1 MSTWEGKDFHKVKE
15 CSAFFRYFASLYKD
29 NFMIMTLRKFYL
41 AIFLSISCIS
51 LNAQLLP
58 PGGIPSQLLMRSTNQ
73 STNFA
78 PQGASSSVKRSVIYS
93 NQQRKVKDSLT
104 TARNSSEFT
113 DTIDTAIVNLR
124 KKIFGFSIF
133 NNKIGV
139 FEPNLKIATPLN
151 YIVGPED
158 ELIVDINGYSEEHYN
173 LIVSPD
179 GFVKIN
185 RVGNVYV
192 AGLTIEEAKK
202 KIINRLAQIFVGL
215 KQGSGNAGPSSLS
228 ASVSLGNIRT
238 IGVSIQGEVMF
249 PGTYS
254 VPSLARIMN
263 VLYLAGGPTENGTF
277 REIQLIRNKKL
288 LGKLDLYDFLTTGIQ
303 RNDMIL
309 QDQDI
314 IKVGVYKSR
323 IEIKGNV
330 KRPALFEVLP
340 TENLEYVLSNF
351 SGGFTED
358 AYKDL
363 VKITRYTN
371 RDRKLIDLNAGIF
384 NSFYPQA
391 GDLIQVE
398 SIDKD
403 RFDNKISIV
412 GEVFRPGNF
421 AVEGNETIL
430 KLVNR
435 AGGLKENAFLE
446 RILVERINPDLSR
459 TNLSINL
466 KDIFA
471 DNSKDVTLKREDKI
485 SIFSILDLRE
495 KYTVTIHGEINVTN
509 KSTNSKEQTVSKA
522 GIKVLSNDKGQNRSG
537 QLQNGSVD
545 NQNNVQEDS
554 ELEEEEKVNVDTEI
568 ANDLKSD
575 ATSNSL
581 INRQVKLTLP
591 YVENMTVEDLI
602 LKAGGLRESAATGF
616 VEIVRRKKNIG
627 LDSPNLINSQ
637 IAEII
642 KFGISKNLQLDATAS
657 SFKLMP
663 FDEVFI
669 RTSPNYELQ
678 QFVIMQGQLVFPG
691 VYGLE
696 KKDERLS
703 ELIFRAGGLNNQAYP
718 QGARLIRKNQLT
730 ESEKNR
736 KKEQLNQIQDNFNGV
751 SIKNDESIIKNTELI
766 GINLQ
771 AALNN
776 PGGEEDL
783 LLNEGDIIDIPREPQ
798 TVKVTGEVLYP
809 NSVKFNEGKRFRDFI
824 SEAGGFT
831 ANSSRKRAYVLYSNG
846 SVKRARTFL
855 FIRNYPKIE
864 RGAEIIV
871 PKNIRNADSA
881 QQGLQLV
888 SILAGSITSLISVYT
903 LIRATTK

>member
-1 MSTWEGKDFHKVKE
+1 
-15 CSAFFRYFASLYKD
+15 
-29 NFMIMTLRKFYL
+29 MTLRKFYL
-41 AIFLSISCIS
+41 AILLLVVSIQ
-51 LNAQLLP
+51 LKAQLLP
-58 PGGIPSQLLMRSTNQ
+58 NMTGIPSQLLMRP
-73 STNFA
+73 NFSNNNML
-78 PQGASSSVKRSVIYS
+78 PQGASNSSKRSVVYS
-93 NQQRKVKDSLT
+93 NQQKKLRDSLIT
-104 TARNSSEFT
+104 NRNFSDLTE
-113 DTIDTAIVNLR
+113 DVDTALVSLR

-139 FEPNLKIATPLN
+139 FEPNLKIATPIN

-179 GFVKIN
+179 GYVKIN
-185 RVGNVYV
+185 RIGNVYV
-192 AGLTIEEAKK
+192 AGLTIDQAKN
-202 KIINRLAQIFVGL
+202 KIISKLSQIFIGL
-215 KQGSGNAGPSSLS
+215 KQGSSNSGPTTLS
-228 ASVSLGNIRT
+228 ASVTLGNIRT
-238 IGVSIQGEVMF
+238 IGVTIQGEVMF

-288 LGKLDLYDFLTTGIQ
+288 VGKLDLYDFLTTGIQ

-314 IKVGVYKSR
+314 VKVGVYKTR
-323 IEIKGNV
+323 IEVKGKV

-340 TENLEYVLSNF
+340 NENLDYVLSNF
-351 SGGFTED
+351 CGGFSED
-358 AYKDL
+358 AYKEL

-371 RDRKLIDLNAGIF
+371 RDRKLIDLNSGIF

-403 RFDNKISIV
+403 RFDNKISVI
-412 GEVFRPGNF
+412 GEVFRPGDF
-421 AVEGNETIL
+421 AVEGNESLL
-430 KLVNR
+430 KIISR
-435 AGGLKENAFLE
+435 AGGLKEDAFLD
-446 RILVERINPDLSR
+446 RILVERINEDLSR
-459 TNLSINL
+459 TNLSVNL
-466 KDIFA
+466 KEVFL
-471 DNSKDVTLKREDKI
+471 DNSKDIKLKREDKI

-495 KYTVTIHGEINVTN
+495 KYTVTIHGEINIV
-509 KSTNSKEQTVSKA
+509 KKASSSKDLDKKKSKA
-522 GIKVLSNDKGQNRSG
+522 GIKLTTDEKPRYLQNNTG
-537 QLQNGSVD
+537 QLQGGYD
-545 NQNNVQEDS
+545 DQLQDFQN
-554 ELEEEEKVNVDTEI
+554 EEEEEEIIDVDTEI
-568 ANDLKSD
+568 ANDLKSES
-575 ATSNSL
+575 TSNSL

-627 LDSPNLINSQ
+627 LDSPKLINSQ

-642 KFGISKNLQLDATAS
+642 KFGISKNLQLDGTAS

-678 QFVIMQGQLVFPG
+678 QFVTMQGQIVFPG

-703 ELIFRAGGLNNQAYP
+703 ELVSRAGGLNNQAYP
-718 QGARLIRKNQLT
+718 QGAKLIRKNQLT
-730 ESEKNR
+730 ESEKTR
-736 KKEQLNQIQDNFNGV
+736 KKEQLSQIQNNFNGV
-751 SIKNDESIIKNTELI
+751 SIRNDESVTKSTELI
-766 GINLQ
+766 GINLL
-771 AALNN
+771 AAINN

-783 LLNEGDIIDIPREPQ
+783 FLNEGDIIDIPREPQ

-809 NSVKFNEGKRFRDFI
+809 NSVKFNEGKSFKDFI

-831 ANSSRKRAYVLYSNG
+831 ANSARKRAYVLYSNG
-846 SVKRARTFL
+846 SVKRARNVL
-855 FIRNYPKIE
+855 FIRYFPKIE

-871 PKNIRNADSA
+871 PRNVKNVNSA
-881 QQGLQLV
+881 QQVFQLV
-888 SILAGSITSLISVYT
+888 SVLTGTVTSVIGIIT
-903 LIRATTK
+903 LIKATAN

>member
-1 MSTWEGKDFHKVKE
+1 M
-15 CSAFFRYFASLYKD
+15 A
-29 NFMIMTLRKFYL
+29 LRKFCL
-41 AIFLSISCIS
+41 AILLLLVGIQ
-51 LNAQLLP
+51 LKAQLLP
-58 PGGIPSQLLMRSTNQ
+58 NMTGIPSQLLMRS
-73 STNFA
+73 NFSNNNMP
-78 PQGASSSVKRSVIYS
+78 PQGASNSSKRTVLYS
-93 NQQRKVKDSLT
+93 NQQKKLRDSLIT
-104 TARNSSEFT
+104 NRNFSDLTE
-113 DTIDTAIVNLR
+113 DIDTALVSLR
-124 KKIFGFSIF
+124 KKIFGYAIF

-139 FEPNLKIATPLN
+139 FEPNLKIATPIN

-179 GFVKIN
+179 GYVKIN
-185 RVGNVYV
+185 RIGNVYV
-192 AGLTIEEAKK
+192 AGLTIDQAKN
-202 KIINRLAQIFVGL
+202 KIINKLSQIFIGL
-215 KQGSGNAGPSSLS
+215 KQGSSNSGPTSLS

-288 LGKLDLYDFLTTGIQ
+288 VGKLDLYDFLTTGIQ

-314 IKVGVYKSR
+314 VKVGVYKTR
-323 IEIKGNV
+323 IEVKGKV

-340 TENLEYVLSNF
+340 NENLDYVLSNF
-351 SGGFTED
+351 CGGFSED
-358 AYKDL
+358 AFKDL

-371 RDRKLIDLNAGIF
+371 RDRKLIDLNSGIF

-403 RFDNKISIV
+403 RFENKITVI
-412 GEVFRPGNF
+412 GEVFRPGDF
-421 AVEGNETIL
+421 AVEGNESLL
-430 KLVNR
+430 KIISR
-435 AGGLKENAFLE
+435 AGGLKEDAFLD
-446 RILVERINPDLSR
+446 RILVERINEDLSR
-459 TNLSINL
+459 TNLSVNL
-466 KDIFA
+466 KEVIL
-471 DNSKDVTLKREDKI
+471 DNSKDIKLKREDKI

-495 KYTVTIHGEINVTN
+495 KYTVTIHGEINIVKKTF
-509 KSTNSKEQTVSKA
+509 NSKDSDKKKSKA
-522 GIKVLSNDKGQNRSG
+522 GIKLTTDEQPNYLQNNTG
-537 QLQNGSVD
+537 QLQGSYD
-545 NQNNVQEDS
+545 NQFQDFQNDE
-554 ELEEEEKVNVDTEI
+554 EEEEKIDVDTEI
-568 ANDLKSD
+568 ANDLKSES
-575 ATSNSL
+575 TSNSL

-591 YVENMTVEDLI
+591 YVENMSVEDLI

-627 LDSPNLINSQ
+627 LDSPKLINSQ

-642 KFGISKNLQLDATAS
+642 KFGISKNLQLDGTAS

-678 QFVIMQGQLVFPG
+678 QFVTMQGQIVFPG

-703 ELIFRAGGLNNQAYP
+703 ELVSRAGGLNNQAYP
-718 QGARLIRKNQLT
+718 QGAKLIRKNQLT
-730 ESEKNR
+730 ESEKTR
-736 KKEQLNQIQDNFNGV
+736 KKEQLSQIQNNFNGV
-751 SIKNDESIIKNTELI
+751 SIRTEESATKNTELI
-766 GINLQ
+766 GINLL
-771 AALNN
+771 AAINN

-783 LLNEGDIIDIPREPQ
+783 FLNEGDIIDIPREPQ

-809 NSVKFNEGKRFRDFI
+809 NSVKYNEGKSFKDFI

-846 SVKRARTFL
+846 SVKRARNVL
-855 FIRNYPKIE
+855 FIRYFPKIE

-871 PKNIRNADSA
+871 PRNVKNVNTA
-881 QQGLQLV
+881 QQVFQLV
-888 SILAGSITSLISVYT
+888 SVLTGTVTSVIGIIT
-903 LIRATTK
+903 LIKATAN

>member
-1 MSTWEGKDFHKVKE
+1 
-15 CSAFFRYFASLYKD
+15 
-29 NFMIMTLRKFYL
+29 MTLRKFYL
-41 AIFLSISCIS
+41 AIILSIVS
-51 LNAQLLP
+51 LQLEAQLIP
-58 PGGIPSQLLMRSTNQ
+58 MTGIPSQLLMRANSQ
-73 STNFA
+73 SNNYT
-78 PQGASSSVKRSVIYS
+78 PQGASNSSKRTVVYN
-93 NQQRKVKDSLT
+93 NQQRKLRDSLIT
-104 TARNSSEFT
+104 TRNTPELEET
-113 DTIDTAIVNLR
+113 VDTAIVNLR

-133 NNKIGV
+133 NNKVGV
-139 FEPNLKIATPLN
+139 FEPNLKIATPIN

-173 LIVSPD
+173 LTVSPD

-185 RVGNVYV
+185 RIGNVYV
-192 AGLTIEEAKK
+192 AGLTIEQAKS
-202 KIINRLAQIFVGL
+202 KIINRLSQIFIGL
-215 KQGSGNAGPSSLS
+215 KQGTSNGSPTTLS

-238 IGVSIQGEVMF
+238 IGVTVQGEVMF

-288 LGKLDLYDFLTTGIQ
+288 VGKLDLYDFLTSGIQ

-323 IEIKGNV
+323 IEVKGKV

-340 TENLEYVLSNF
+340 NENLEYVLTNF

-358 AYKDL
+358 AYKEL

-371 RDRKLIDLNAGIF
+371 RDRKLIDLNSSIF
-384 NSFYPQA
+384 NSFFPQS
-391 GDLIQVE
+391 GDLIQIE

-403 RFDNKISIV
+403 RFENKITVI
-412 GEVFRPGNF
+412 GEVFRPGDF
-421 AVEGNETIL
+421 AVEGNESII
-430 KLVNR
+430 KIINR
-435 AGGLKENAFLE
+435 AGGLKENAFLD
-446 RILVERINPDLSR
+446 RVLIERINDDLSR

-466 KDIFA
+466 KDILTNKA
-471 DNSKDVTLKREDKI
+471 KDVILKREDKI

-495 KYTVTIHGEINVTN
+495 KYTVTIHGEINIIKKTT
-509 KSTNSKEQTVSKA
+509 KSKDPEKNVSKA
-522 GIKVLSNDKGQNRSG
+522 GIKITSNEQPQYAQNNTTM
-537 QLQNGSVD
+537 LQNGNGND
-545 NQNNVQEDS
+545 QPYLNGDFE
-554 ELEEEEKVNVDTEI
+554 EEEEEKVDVDTEI
-568 ANDLKSD
+568 ANELKSE
-575 ATSNSL
+575 APSNSL

-627 LDSPNLINSQ
+627 LDSPKLINSQ

-642 KFGISKNLQLDATAS
+642 KFGISKNLQLDGTAS
-657 SFKLMP
+657 SFKLSP

-678 QFVIMQGQLVFPG
+678 QFVTMQGQLIFPG

-703 ELIFRAGGLNNQAYP
+703 ELVARAGGLNNQAYP
-718 QGARLIRKNQLT
+718 QGARLIRKNHLT

-751 SIKNDESIIKNTELI
+751 VIKSDETVSKSTELI
-766 GINLQ
+766 GINLL
-771 AALNN
+771 AALTN

-783 LLNEGDIIDIPREPQ
+783 FLNEGDIIDIPREPQ

-809 NSVKFNEGKRFRDFI
+809 NSVKFNEGKSFKDFI

-831 ANSSRKRAYVLYSNG
+831 ANSARKRAYVLYSNG
-846 SVKRARTFL
+846 SVKRAHTFM
-855 FIRNYPKIE
+855 FMRFFPKIE

-871 PKNIRNADSA
+871 PKNVKNTNTA
-881 QQGLQLV
+881 QQVFQLV
-888 SILAGSITSLISVYT
+888 SVLTGTVTSVIGIIT
-903 LIRATTK
+903 LIKATAK

>member
-1 MSTWEGKDFHKVKE
+1 MMPRT
-15 CSAFFRYFASLYKD
+15 
-29 NFMIMTLRKFYL
+29 FYI
-41 AIFLSISCIS
+41 AILLSIVSIQ
-51 LNAQLLP
+51 LKAQLLP
-58 PGGIPSQLLMRSTNQ
+58 NMTGIQSQLLMRS
-73 STNFA
+73 NFQNNNIL
-78 PQGASSSVKRSVIYS
+78 PQGSNNTSKRSVMYS
-93 NQQRKVKDSLT
+93 DQQKKLRDSLIT
-104 TARNSSEFT
+104 NRNLSYET
-113 DTIDTAIVNLR
+113 VDTALVTLR

-139 FEPNLKIATPLN
+139 FEPNLKIATPIN

-179 GFVKIN
+179 GYVKIN
-185 RVGNVYV
+185 RIGNVYV
-192 AGLTIEEAKK
+192 AGLTIDQAKN
-202 KIINRLAQIFVGL
+202 KIINKLSQIFIGL
-215 KQGSGNAGPSSLS
+215 KQGSSNSGPTTLS

-238 IGVSIQGEVMF
+238 IGVTIQGEVMF

-263 VLYLAGGPTENGTF
+263 VIYLAGGPTENGTF

-288 LGKLDLYDFLTTGIQ
+288 VGKLDLYDFLTSGIQ

-314 IKVGVYKSR
+314 IKVGVYKTR
-323 IEIKGNV
+323 IEVKGKV

-340 TENLEYVLSNF
+340 NENLDYVLNNF
-351 SGGFTED
+351 CGGFSED
-358 AYKDL
+358 AFKEL

-371 RDRKLIDLNAGIF
+371 RDRKLIDLNSGIF

-403 RFDNKISIV
+403 RFDNKITVI
-412 GEVFRPGNF
+412 GEVFRPGDF
-421 AVEGNETIL
+421 AVEGNESLL
-430 KLVNR
+430 KIISR
-435 AGGLKENAFLE
+435 AGGLKEDAFLD
-446 RILVERINPDLSR
+446 RILVERINEDLSR
-459 TNLSINL
+459 TNLSVNL
-466 KDIFA
+466 KEVIL
-471 DNSKDVTLKREDKI
+471 DNSKDIKLKREDKI

-495 KYTVTIHGEINVTN
+495 KYTVTIHGEINIVKKT
-509 KSTNSKEQTVSKA
+509 SNSKDSDKNKSKA
-522 GIKVLSNDKGQNRSG
+522 GIKLTTDEQSNYLQKNTG
-537 QLQNGSVD
+537 QLQGGYD
-545 NQNNVQEDS
+545 NQLQDFQNDE
-554 ELEEEEKVNVDTEI
+554 EEEEKIDVDTEI
-568 ANDLKSD
+568 ANDLKSES
-575 ATSNSL
+575 TSNSL

-627 LDSPNLINSQ
+627 LDSPKLINSQ

-642 KFGISKNLQLDATAS
+642 KFGISKNLQLDGTAS
-657 SFKLMP
+657 SFKLLP

-678 QFVIMQGQLVFPG
+678 QFVTMQGQLVFPG

-703 ELIFRAGGLNNQAYP
+703 DLVSRAGGLNNQAYP
-718 QGARLIRKNQLT
+718 QGAKLIRKNQLT
-730 ESEKNR
+730 ESEKTR
-736 KKEQLNQIQDNFNGV
+736 KKEQLSQIQNNFNGV
-751 SIKNDESIIKNTELI
+751 SIRNDESATKITELI
-766 GINLQ
+766 GINLL
-771 AALNN
+771 AAINN
-776 PGGEEDL
+776 PGGDEDL
-783 LLNEGDIIDIPREPQ
+783 FLNEGDIIDIPREPQ

-809 NSVKFNEGKRFRDFI
+809 NSVKFNEGKSFKDFI

-831 ANSSRKRAYVLYSNG
+831 ANSARKRAYVLYSNG
-846 SVKRARTFL
+846 SVKRAHNVL
-855 FIRNYPKIE
+855 FIRYFPKIE

-871 PKNIRNADSA
+871 PRNVKNINSA
-881 QQGLQLV
+881 QQVFQLV
-888 SILAGSITSLISVYT
+888 SVLTGTVTSVIGIIT
-903 LIRATTK
+903 LIKATAN

>member
-1 MSTWEGKDFHKVKE
+1 M
-15 CSAFFRYFASLYKD
+15 A
-29 NFMIMTLRKFYL
+29 LRKFCL
-41 AIFLSISCIS
+41 AILLLLVGIQ

-58 PGGIPSQLLMRSTNQ
+58 NMTGIPSQLLMRSNFTN
-73 STNFA
+73 NNML
-78 PQGASSSVKRSVIYS
+78 PQGASNSSKRTVLYS
-93 NQQRKVKDSLT
+93 NQQKKLRDSLIT
-104 TARNSSEFT
+104 NRNFSDLTE
-113 DTIDTAIVNLR
+113 DIDTALVSLR
-124 KKIFGFSIF
+124 KKIFGYAIF

-139 FEPNLKIATPLN
+139 FEPNLKIATPIN
-151 YIVGPED
+151 YIVGPDD

-179 GFVKIN
+179 GYVKIN
-185 RVGNVYV
+185 RIGNVYV
-192 AGLTIEEAKK
+192 AGLTIDQAKN
-202 KIINRLAQIFVGL
+202 KIINKLSQIFIGL
-215 KQGSGNAGPSSLS
+215 KQGSSNSGPTSLS

-288 LGKLDLYDFLTTGIQ
+288 VGKLDLYDFLTTGIQ

-314 IKVGVYKSR
+314 VKVGVYKTR
-323 IEIKGNV
+323 IEVKGKV

-340 TENLEYVLSNF
+340 NENLDYVLSNF
-351 SGGFTED
+351 CGGFSED
-358 AYKDL
+358 AFKDL

-371 RDRKLIDLNAGIF
+371 RDRKLIDLNSGIF

-403 RFDNKISIV
+403 RFDNKITVI
-412 GEVFRPGNF
+412 GEVFRPGDF
-421 AVEGNETIL
+421 AVEGNESLL
-430 KLVNR
+430 KIISR
-435 AGGLKENAFLE
+435 AGGLKEDAFLD
-446 RILVERINPDLSR
+446 RILVERINEDLSR
-459 TNLSINL
+459 TNLSVNL
-466 KDIFA
+466 KEVIL
-471 DNSKDVTLKREDKI
+471 DNSKDIKLKREDKI

-495 KYTVTIHGEINVTN
+495 KYTVTIHGEINIVKKNT
-509 KSTNSKEQTVSKA
+509 SNSKDSDKKKSKA
-522 GIKVLSNDKGQNRSG
+522 GIKLTTDEQPNYLQNNTG
-537 QLQNGSVD
+537 QLQGSYD
-545 NQNNVQEDS
+545 NQFQDFQNDE
-554 ELEEEEKVNVDTEI
+554 EEEEKIDVDTEI
-568 ANDLKSD
+568 ANDLKSES
-575 ATSNSL
+575 TSNSL

-591 YVENMTVEDLI
+591 YVENMSVEDLI

-627 LDSPNLINSQ
+627 LDSPKLINSQ

-642 KFGISKNLQLDATAS
+642 KFGISKNLQLDGTAS

-678 QFVIMQGQLVFPG
+678 QFVTMQGQIVFPG

-703 ELIFRAGGLNNQAYP
+703 ELVSRAGGLNNQAYP
-718 QGARLIRKNQLT
+718 QGAKLIRKNQLT
-730 ESEKNR
+730 ESEKTR
-736 KKEQLNQIQDNFNGV
+736 KKEQLSQIQNNFNGV
-751 SIKNDESIIKNTELI
+751 SIRTEESATKNTELI
-766 GINLQ
+766 GINLL
-771 AALNN
+771 AAINN

-783 LLNEGDIIDIPREPQ
+783 FLNEGDIIDIPREPQ

-809 NSVKFNEGKRFRDFI
+809 NSVKYNEGKSFKDFI

-846 SVKRARTFL
+846 SVKRARNVL
-855 FIRNYPKIE
+855 FIRYFPKIE

-871 PKNIRNADSA
+871 PRNVKNVNTA
-881 QQGLQLV
+881 QQVFQLV
-888 SILAGSITSLISVYT
+888 SVLTGTVTSVIGIIT
-903 LIRATTK
+903 LIKATAN

>member
-1 MSTWEGKDFHKVKE
+1 
-15 CSAFFRYFASLYKD
+15 
-29 NFMIMTLRKFYL
+29 MTLRKFYL
-41 AIFLSISCIS
+41 AIFLSIVS
-51 LNAQLLP
+51 LQIQAQMLP
-58 PGGIPSQLLMRSTNQ
+58 MTGIPSQLLMRQNYPSN
-73 STNFA
+73 NVM
-78 PQGASSSVKRSVIYS
+78 PQGAANSSKRSVTYN
-93 NQQRKVKDSLT
+93 NQQRKLRDSLVT
-104 TARNSSEFT
+104 SRGKAELSEEV
-113 DTIDTAIVNLR
+113 DTAIVNLR
-124 KKIFGFSIF
+124 KKIFGYSIF
-133 NNKIGV
+133 NNKVGV

-185 RVGNVYV
+185 RIGNVYV
-192 AGLTIEEAKK
+192 AGLTIEQAKT
-202 KIINRLAQIFVGL
+202 KIINRLSQIFVGL
-215 KQGSGNAGPSSLS
+215 KQGSGSAGPNSLS

-238 IGVSIQGEVMF
+238 IGVSVQGEVMF

-263 VLYLAGGPTENGTF
+263 VLYLAGGPNENGTF

-288 LGKLDLYDFLTTGIQ
+288 VGKLDLYDFLTTGIQ

-323 IEIKGNV
+323 IEVKGKV

-340 TENLEYVLSNF
+340 SENLDYVLTNF

-358 AYKDL
+358 AYKEL
-363 VKITRYTN
+363 VKVTRYTN
-371 RDRKLIDLNAGIF
+371 RDRKLIDLNSSIF
-384 NSFYPQA
+384 NSFYPQT

-403 RFDNKISIV
+403 RFENKLTLI
-412 GEVFRPGNF
+412 GEVFRPGDF
-421 AVEGNETIL
+421 ALEGNESIL
-430 KLVNR
+430 KLINR
-435 AGGLKENAFLE
+435 AGGLKENAFLD
-446 RILVERINPDLSR
+446 RVLVERINEDLSR
-459 TNLSINL
+459 TNLSVNL
-466 KDIFA
+466 KDILA
-471 DNSKDVTLKREDKI
+471 DKSKDIVLKREDKI

-495 KYTVTIHGEINVTN
+495 KYTVTIHGEINIIKKAT
-509 KSTNSKEQTVSKA
+509 KSKDPEKNISKA
-522 GIKVLSNDKGQNRSG
+522 GIKVASNDQPQYMSNNSG
-537 QLQNGSVD
+537 MLQNGT
-545 NQNNVQEDS
+545 NEDMQYMNDQS
-554 ELEEEEKVNVDTEI
+554 IEEEEEQVDVDTEI
-568 ANDLKSD
+568 ASELKSD

-591 YVENMTVEDLI
+591 YVENMSVEDLI

-627 LDSPNLINSQ
+627 LDSPKLINSQ

-642 KFGISKNLQLDATAS
+642 KFGISKNLQLDGTAS

-678 QFVIMQGQLVFPG
+678 QFVTMQGQLVFPG

-703 ELIFRAGGLNNQAYP
+703 ELVARAGGLNNQAYP
-718 QGARLIRKNQLT
+718 QGARLIRKNHLT

-736 KKEQLNQIQDNFNGV
+736 KKEQLTQIQDNFNGV
-751 SIKNDESIIKNTELI
+751 VIKNDESLTKNTELI
-766 GINLQ
+766 GINLA
-771 AALNN
+771 AALTN

-783 LLNEGDIIDIPREPQ
+783 FLNEGDIIDIPREPQ

-809 NSVKFNEGKRFRDFI
+809 NSVKFNEGKAFKDFI

-831 ANSSRKRAYVLYSNG
+831 ANSARKRAYVLYSNG
-846 SVKRARTFL
+846 SVKRAKTFL
-855 FIRNYPKIE
+855 FVRIFPKIE

-871 PKNIRNADSA
+871 PKNVKNSNTA
-881 QQGLQLV
+881 QQVFQLV
-888 SILAGSITSLISVYT
+888 SVLTGTVTSVIGIIT
-903 LIRATTK
+903 LIKATAN

>member
-1 MSTWEGKDFHKVKE
+1 
-15 CSAFFRYFASLYKD
+15 
-29 NFMIMTLRKFYL
+29 MTLRKFYL
-41 AIFLSISCIS
+41 AIILSIVS
-51 LNAQLLP
+51 LQIEAQLLP
-58 PGGIPSQLLMRSTNQ
+58 MTGIPSQLLMRANSQTN
-73 STNFA
+73 NYA
-78 PQGASSSVKRSVIYS
+78 PQGSSNSSKRTVVYN
-93 NQQRKVKDSLT
+93 NQQKKLRDSLIT
-104 TARNSSEFT
+104 SRNTLELNE
-113 DTIDTAIVNLR
+113 TIDTAIVNLR

-133 NNKIGV
+133 NNKVGV
-139 FEPNLKIATPLN
+139 FEPNLKIATPVN

-173 LIVSPD
+173 LTVSPD

-185 RVGNVYV
+185 RIGNVYV
-192 AGLTIEEAKK
+192 AGLTIEQAKS
-202 KIINRLAQIFVGL
+202 KIINRLSQIFIGL
-215 KQGSGNAGPSSLS
+215 KQGTSNGSPTTLS

-238 IGVSIQGEVMF
+238 IGVTVQGEVMF

-288 LGKLDLYDFLTTGIQ
+288 VGKLDLYDFLTSGIQ

-323 IEIKGNV
+323 IEVKGKV

-340 TENLEYVLSNF
+340 NENLEYVLTNF

-358 AYKDL
+358 AYKEL

-371 RDRKLIDLNAGIF
+371 RDRKLIDLNSSIF
-384 NSFYPQA
+384 NSFFPQS
-391 GDLIQVE
+391 GDLIQIE

-403 RFDNKISIV
+403 RFENKVTVI
-412 GEVFRPGNF
+412 GEVFRPGDF
-421 AVEGNETIL
+421 AVEGNESII
-430 KLVNR
+430 KIIDR
-435 AGGLKENAFLE
+435 AGGLKENAFLD
-446 RILVERINPDLSR
+446 RVLIERINDDLSR
-459 TNLSINL
+459 TNLSVNL
-466 KDIFA
+466 KDILSNKA
-471 DNSKDVTLKREDKI
+471 NDIKLKREDKI

-495 KYTVTIHGEINVTN
+495 KYTVTIHGEINIIKKTT
-509 KSTNSKEQTVSKA
+509 KSKDPEKNISKA
-522 GIKVLSNDKGQNRSG
+522 GIKVTSNEQPQYAQNSTSM
-537 QLQNGSVD
+537 LQNGNGND
-545 NQNNVQEDS
+545 QTYLNGDFE
-554 ELEEEEKVNVDTEI
+554 EEEEEKVDVDTEI
-568 ANDLKSD
+568 ANELKSE

-627 LDSPNLINSQ
+627 LDSPKLINSQ

-657 SFKLMP
+657 SFKLSP

-678 QFVIMQGQLVFPG
+678 QFVTMQGQLVFPG

-703 ELIFRAGGLNNQAYP
+703 ELVARAGGLNNQAYP
-718 QGARLIRKNQLT
+718 QGARLIRKNHLT

-751 SIKNDESIIKNTELI
+751 IIKNDETVSKSTELI
-766 GINLQ
+766 GINLL
-771 AALNN
+771 AALTN

-783 LLNEGDIIDIPREPQ
+783 FLNEGDIIDIPREPQ

-809 NSVKFNEGKRFRDFI
+809 NSVKFNEGKSFKDFI

-831 ANSSRKRAYVLYSNG
+831 ANSARKRAYVLYSNG
-846 SVKRARTFL
+846 SVKRARTFM
-855 FIRNYPKIE
+855 FIRFFPKIE

-871 PKNIRNADSA
+871 PKNVKNTNTA
-881 QQGLQLV
+881 QQVFQLV
-888 SILAGSITSLISVYT
+888 SVLTGTVTSVIGIIT
-903 LIRATTK
+903 LIKATAK

>member
-1 MSTWEGKDFHKVKE
+1 
-15 CSAFFRYFASLYKD
+15 
-29 NFMIMTLRKFYL
+29 MTLRKFYL
-41 AIFLSISCIS
+41 AILLLVVGIQ
-51 LNAQLLP
+51 LKAQLLP
-58 PGGIPSQLLMRSTNQ
+58 NMTGIPSQLLMRSSFSN
-73 STNFA
+73 NNML
-78 PQGASSSVKRSVIYS
+78 PQGASNSSKRSVIYS
-93 NQQRKVKDSLT
+93 NQQKKLRDSLIT
-104 TARNSSEFT
+104 NRNFT
-113 DTIDTAIVNLR
+113 DLTEDIDTALISLR

-139 FEPNLKIATPLN
+139 FEPNLKIATPIN

-179 GFVKIN
+179 GYVKIN
-185 RVGNVYV
+185 RIGNVYV
-192 AGLTIEEAKK
+192 AGLTIDQAKN
-202 KIINRLAQIFVGL
+202 KIINKLSQIFIGL
-215 KQGSGNAGPSSLS
+215 KQGSSNSGPTTLS

-238 IGVSIQGEVMF
+238 IGVTIQGEVMF

-288 LGKLDLYDFLTTGIQ
+288 VGKLDLYDFLTTGIQ

-314 IKVGVYKSR
+314 VKVGVYKTR
-323 IEIKGNV
+323 IEVKGKV

-340 TENLEYVLSNF
+340 NENLDYVLSNF
-351 SGGFTED
+351 CGGFSED
-358 AYKDL
+358 AFKEL

-371 RDRKLIDLNAGIF
+371 RDRKLIDLNSGIF

-403 RFDNKISIV
+403 RFDNKITVI
-412 GEVFRPGNF
+412 GEVFRPGDF
-421 AVEGNETIL
+421 AVEGNESLL
-430 KLVNR
+430 KIISR
-435 AGGLKENAFLE
+435 AGGLKEDAFLD
-446 RILVERINPDLSR
+446 RILVERINEDLSR
-459 TNLSINL
+459 TNLSVNL
-466 KDIFA
+466 KEVIL
-471 DNSKDVTLKREDKI
+471 DNSKDVKLKREDKI

-495 KYTVTIHGEINVTN
+495 KYTVTIHGEINIVKKT
-509 KSTNSKEQTVSKA
+509 SNSKDSDKKKSKA
-522 GIKVLSNDKGQNRSG
+522 GIKLTTDEQPKYLQNNTG
-537 QLQNGSVD
+537 QLQGGYD
-545 NQNNVQEDS
+545 NQLQDFQNE
-554 ELEEEEKVNVDTEI
+554 EEEEEKIDVDTEI
-568 ANDLKSD
+568 ANDLKSES
-575 ATSNSL
+575 TSNSL

-627 LDSPNLINSQ
+627 LDSPKLINSQ

-642 KFGISKNLQLDATAS
+642 KFGISKNLQLDETAS

-678 QFVIMQGQLVFPG
+678 QFVTMQGQIVFPG

-703 ELIFRAGGLNNQAYP
+703 ELVSRAGGLNNQAYP
-718 QGARLIRKNQLT
+718 QGAKLIRKNQLT
-730 ESEKNR
+730 ESEKTR
-736 KKEQLNQIQDNFNGV
+736 KKEQLSQIQNNFNGV
-751 SIKNDESIIKNTELI
+751 SIRNDESTAKNTELI
-766 GINLQ
+766 GINLL
-771 AALNN
+771 AAINN

-783 LLNEGDIIDIPREPQ
+783 FLNEGDIIDIPREPQ

-809 NSVKFNEGKRFRDFI
+809 NSVKYNEGKSFKDFI

-831 ANSSRKRAYVLYSNG
+831 ANSARKRAYVLYSNG
-846 SVKRARTFL
+846 SVKRARNIL
-855 FIRNYPKIE
+855 FIRYFPKIE

-871 PKNIRNADSA
+871 PRNVKNVNSA
-881 QQGLQLV
+881 QQVFQLV
-888 SILAGSITSLISVYT
+888 SVLTGTVTSVIGIIT
-903 LIRATTK
+903 LIKATAN

>member
-1 MSTWEGKDFHKVKE
+1 
-15 CSAFFRYFASLYKD
+15 
-29 NFMIMTLRKFYL
+29 MTLRKFYL
-41 AIFLSISCIS
+41 AILLLVVGIQ
-51 LNAQLLP
+51 LKAQLLP
-58 PGGIPSQLLMRSTNQ
+58 NMTGIPSQLLMRSSFSN
-73 STNFA
+73 NNML
-78 PQGASSSVKRSVIYS
+78 PQGASNSSKRSVIYS
-93 NQQRKVKDSLT
+93 NQQKKLRDSLIT
-104 TARNSSEFT
+104 NRNFT
-113 DTIDTAIVNLR
+113 DLTEDIDTALISLR

-139 FEPNLKIATPLN
+139 FEPNLKIATPIN

-179 GFVKIN
+179 GYVKIN
-185 RVGNVYV
+185 RIGNVYV
-192 AGLTIEEAKK
+192 AGLTIDQAKN
-202 KIINRLAQIFVGL
+202 KIINKLSQIFIGL
-215 KQGSGNAGPSSLS
+215 KQGSSNSGPTTLS

-238 IGVSIQGEVMF
+238 IGVTIQGEVMF

-288 LGKLDLYDFLTTGIQ
+288 VGKLDLYDFLTTGIQ

-314 IKVGVYKSR
+314 VKVGVYKTR
-323 IEIKGNV
+323 IEVKGKV

-340 TENLEYVLSNF
+340 NENLDYVLSNF
-351 SGGFTED
+351 CGGFSED
-358 AYKDL
+358 AFKEL

-371 RDRKLIDLNAGIF
+371 RDRKLIDLNSGIF

-403 RFDNKISIV
+403 RFDNKITVI
-412 GEVFRPGNF
+412 GEVFRPGDF
-421 AVEGNETIL
+421 AVEGNESLL
-430 KLVNR
+430 KIISR
-435 AGGLKENAFLE
+435 AGGLKEDAFLD
-446 RILVERINPDLSR
+446 RILVERINEDLSR
-459 TNLSINL
+459 TNLSVNL
-466 KDIFA
+466 KEVIL
-471 DNSKDVTLKREDKI
+471 DNSKDVKLKREDKI

-495 KYTVTIHGEINVTN
+495 KYTVTIHGEINIVKKT
-509 KSTNSKEQTVSKA
+509 SNSKDSDKKKSKA
-522 GIKVLSNDKGQNRSG
+522 GIKLTTDEQPKYLQNNTG
-537 QLQNGSVD
+537 QLQGGYD
-545 NQNNVQEDS
+545 NQLQDFQNE
-554 ELEEEEKVNVDTEI
+554 EEEEEKIDVDTEI
-568 ANDLKSD
+568 ANDLKSES
-575 ATSNSL
+575 TSNSL

-627 LDSPNLINSQ
+627 LDSPKLINSQ

-642 KFGISKNLQLDATAS
+642 KFGISKNLQLDETAS

-678 QFVIMQGQLVFPG
+678 QFVTMQGQIVFPG

-703 ELIFRAGGLNNQAYP
+703 ELVSRAGGLNNQAYP
-718 QGARLIRKNQLT
+718 QGAKLIRKNQLT
-730 ESEKNR
+730 ESEKTR
-736 KKEQLNQIQDNFNGV
+736 KKEQLSQIQNNFNGV
-751 SIKNDESIIKNTELI
+751 SIRNDESTTKNTELI
-766 GINLQ
+766 GINLL
-771 AALNN
+771 AAINN
-776 PGGEEDL
+776 PGGDEDL
-783 LLNEGDIIDIPREPQ
+783 FLNEGDIIDIPREPQ

-809 NSVKFNEGKRFRDFI
+809 NSVKYNEGKSFKDFI

-831 ANSSRKRAYVLYSNG
+831 ANSARKRAYVLYSNG
-846 SVKRARTFL
+846 SVKRARNVL
-855 FIRNYPKIE
+855 FIRYFPKIE

-871 PKNIRNADSA
+871 PRNVKNVNSA
-881 QQGLQLV
+881 QQVFQLV
-888 SILAGSITSLISVYT
+888 SVLTGTVTSVIGIIT
-903 LIRATTK
+903 LIKATAN